1 MNEHIA
7 DFAPIQICGLLLHL
21 ISDLLPCPPRRPQID
36 SKLITLDIKKGFA
49 GHRFHHLDHRL
60 SSWREYA
67 ALARACIAYNA
78 ILEPDLLVYL
88 STMEA

>member
-1 MNEHIA
+1 LN
-7 DFAPIQICGLLLHL
+7 
-21 ISDLLPCPPRRPQID
+21 
-36 SKLITLDIKKGFA
+36 
-49 GHRFHHLDHRL
+49 HRL
-60 SSWREYA
+60 SSSSEYA